1 MNKYDLIFGLKL
13 FGILA
18 LVTLIFES
26 TLADVWP
33 YILVIV
39 AISIVIVGASLVS
52 FKIAKIMQSII
63 NERKEL

>member
-18 LVTLIFES
+18 LVTLVFES
-26 TLADVWP
+26 TLADIWV
-33 YILVIV
+33 YVLVVV